1 MGRMAATQA
10 EPDLGRSQR
19 RGLAAVCLTLVALL
33 LPSLAP
39 AADFVVGRETP
50 VRISVAAEGRQ
61 PCNVEIQLPDGSRIE
76 RELSPPHFE
85 TVVGYTPRTDG
96 AQTILWEGRFRF
108 YGSLSVSGCGGR
120 YFQDIKVQPNNALV
134 RERWDNYLAGMPLR
148 QRECVEYGTGRV
160 LVAGA
165 PAPRARASSPDDAM
179 VKTVVASCER
189 FVSMPR
195 RVDVPCPVSRG
206 DARETR
212 CEDQYVMGSG
222 RKARVLDP
230 DAALLAA
237 ANGAK
242 VALALREP
250 DAVRA
255 ARLEAEKAAREKAIA
270 DEAARLAA
278 EEKARVQAE
287 EDARKKADAEAD
299 AARKAQEARKA
310 EIARIQRLRCIG
322 GRCFDLGF

>member
-1 MGRMAATQA
+1 MGA
-10 EPDLGRSQR
+10 
-19 RGLAAVCLTLVALL
+19 L

-39 AADFVVGRETP
+39 AADFVVGRQTP
-50 VRISVAAEGRQ
+50 VRISVAADGNQ
-61 PCNVEIQLPDGSRIE
+61 ACNVEIQLPDGSRIE

-85 TVVGYTPRTDG
+85 TTVGYTPRTDG
-96 AQTILWEGRFRF
+96 PQTIVWEGRFRF
-108 YGSLSVSGCGGR
+108 YGSLSVSGCSGR
-120 YFQDIKVQPNNALV
+120 YFHDIKVQPNNALV
-134 RERWDNYLAGMPLR
+134 RERWDNYLAGMPQR

-160 LVAGA
+160 LAAGA
-165 PAPRARASSPDDAM
+165 PAPRARASSPDDTI

-189 FVSMPR
+189 FVSLPR

-212 CEDQYVMGSG
+212 CEDQYVLGSG

-230 DAALLAA
+230 DAALVAA

-242 VALALREP
+242 LMLALREP
-250 DAVRA
+250 ETVRT
-255 ARLEAEKAAREKAIA
+255 ARLEAEKAAQEKAVA

-278 EEKARVQAE
+278 EEQARVQAE

-299 AARKAQEARKA
+299 AARKAQDARKA
-310 EIARIQRLRCIG
+310 EIARIQRMRCIG

>member
-1 MGRMAATQA
+1 MA
-10 EPDLGRSQR
+10 GC
-19 RGLAAVCLTLVALL
+19 LAALGCVSGA
-33 LPSLAP
+33 LAP
-39 AADFVVGRETP
+39 ALVQAADYVVGRETP
-50 VRISVAAEGRQ
+50 VRISVTPSGNQ
-61 PCNVEIQLPDGSRIE
+61 PCNIEIQLPDGSRIE
-76 RELSPPHFE
+76 RELAPPHFE
-85 TVVGYTPRTDG
+85 TTVGYTPRTDG
-96 AQTILWEGRFRF
+96 PQTILWEGRFRF
-108 YGSLSVSGCGGR
+108 YGSLSVSGCSGR
-120 YFQDIKVQPNNALV
+120 YFHDIKVQPDTNLA

-165 PAPRARASSPDDAM
+165 PAPRRRASSPDEAL

-212 CEDQYVMGSG
+212 CEDQYVIGSG

-230 DAALLAA
+230 DAALVAA
-237 ANGAK
+237 ANGTR
-242 VALALREP
+242 VSLALREP
-250 DAVRA
+250 EPVRL
-255 ARLEAEKAAREKAIA
+255 ARIEAEKAAREKAAA
-270 DEAARLAA
+270 DEAARQAA

-287 EDARKKADAEAD
+287 EDARKKEAAEAE

-310 EIARIQRLRCIG
+310 ELARIQRLRCIG

>member
-1 MGRMAATQA
+1 MAAVKSGKA
-10 EPDLGRSQR
+10 HRVAPHGGGR
-19 RGLAAVCLTLVALL
+19 GVAAWFALIGL
-33 LPSLAP
+33 LPGFAP
-39 AADFVVGRETP
+39 AAEFVVGRETP
-50 VRISVAAEGRQ
+50 LRISVAHEGDQ
-61 PCNVEIQLPDGSRIE
+61 PCNIEIQLPDGSRIE
-76 RELSPPHFE
+76 RELAPPRFE

-96 AQTILWEGRFRF
+96 AQTITWEGRFRF

-120 YFQDIKVQPNNALV
+120 YFHDIKVQPSPALV
-134 RERWDNYLAGMPLR
+134 RERWENYFAGMPMR

-160 LVAGA
+160 MVAGA
-165 PAPRARASSPDDAM
+165 PASRRRASSPDEPV
-179 VKTVVASCER
+179 VKTVLASCER

-195 RVDVPCPVSRG
+195 RLDVPCPVSRG

-212 CEDQYVMGSG
+212 CEDQYVVGSG

-237 ANGAK
+237 ANGTK
-242 VALALREP
+242 VSLALREP
-250 DAVRA
+250 EAVRL
-255 ARLEAEKAAREKAIA
+255 ARLDAEKAAREKAVT

-287 EDARKKADAEAD
+287 EDALKKAEAEAE
-299 AARKAQEARKA
+299 AARKAEATRKA